1 MIEFK
6 DLPNTTTPIN
16 AKNLNNNFKEILNII
31 YPINRVVIFHDNE
44 DHSNYC
50 GFTWERTIIGKVPVG
65 IDSNDTDFNT
75 IGKTGG
81 EKTHSLTWEENGP
94 HNHAMHGVRQWVG
107 NGGTYAW
114 PMDGTSTNSATESGK
129 TSDSGSGKPHNNL
142 QPYQVVA
149 YWKRIS

>member
-6 DLPNTTTPIN
+6 DLPDTTTPIN
-16 AKNLNNNFKEILNII
+16 AKNLNNNFKEILNEI
-31 YPINRVVIFHDNE
+31 YPINRVVIFYDNK

-50 GFTWERTIIGKVPVG
+50 GFTWERTMVGKVPVG
-65 IDSNDTDFNT
+65 IDSNDSDFNS

-81 EKTHSLTWEENGP
+81 EKTHTLRREEMAPTVWHSSSQIDGIKKFFSNGETF
-94 HNHAMHGVRQWVG
+94 GISTQ
-107 NGGTYAW
+107 GT
-114 PMDGTSTNSATESGK
+114 DLGQ
-129 TSDSGSGKPHNNL
+129 PHNNL